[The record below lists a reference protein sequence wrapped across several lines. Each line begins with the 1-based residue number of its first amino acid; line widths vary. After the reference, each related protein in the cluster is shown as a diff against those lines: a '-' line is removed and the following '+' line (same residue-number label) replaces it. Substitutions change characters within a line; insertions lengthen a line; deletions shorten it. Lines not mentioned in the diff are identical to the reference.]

1 MTPHICAELWRHL
14 GKQNSLLDMD
24 WPLAEAEYLVE
35 DSVTVPV
42 QVNGKKRA
50 TIELPSDHDEA
61 NAESAA
67 LANESVQRAIAG
79 KAVRKVIVVQ
89 GKIINVVV

>member
-1 MTPHICAELWRHL
+1 
-14 GKQNSLLDMD
+14 
-24 WPLAEAEYLVE
+24 
-35 DSVTVPV
+35 VTVPV

-79 KAVRKVIVVQ
+79 KAVRKVIVIQ